1 VTKRSAFKTFSIL
14 SANEYPVL
22 GMFSVGRSPPASYS
36 SSSAPG
42 GDSAPALRSVRSVDD
57 DGRRR
62 TMPRRSSAIDVDDEY
77 DEYDDGCRGRDGGA
91 TVATNACATP
101 SRIRV
106 ERANISAIN
115 DCGRRADDDVVGC
128 DDFSPVFFDVVI
140 VADDAP
146 PRGAS
151 VRRLTFPF
159 VGIIA
164 LSKRPPLELPSF
176 FFRWCLC
183 VCDGVMWG
191 GRWAVD

>member
-1 VTKRSAFKTFSIL
+1 MTKRSAFMTFSIL

-42 GDSAPALRSVRSVDD
+42 GESAPARRSVRRVAVVVVDV

-77 DEYDDGCRGRDGGA
+77 DEYDGNGCKGRDDGA

-101 SRIRV
+101 SRIRA
-106 ERANISAIN
+106 ERANSSAIS
-115 DCGRRADDDVVGC
+115 DDDDGRRRADDDVVGC
-128 DDFSPVFFDVVI
+128 DDFLPFVFLFDDVV
-140 VADDAP
+140 VPDAP

-151 VRRLTFPF
+151 VRRLSFPF
-159 VGIIA
+159 VGIVA
-164 LSKRPPLELPSF
+164 LSKKRPPLPPLLFQELSV
-176 FFRWCLC
+176 W
-183 VCDGVMWG
+183 
-191 GRWAVD
+191 